1 MEIIVDKE
9 KEILKNKYSF
19 EERKKEIEKEKQKEI
34 EKQERE
40 KKNTNFIMMYR
51 EHMPEIRWLMKK
63 SRYASSIFNFIL
75 EHMDY
80 NNALM
85 CSYQVF
91 MDYFEISQVTV
102 ARAIKLLKDNGFVD
116 VLKSGTSNVYIV
128 NQEIAWSSWDNQKKY
143 CKFNGNILI
152 SATENKDYEYRKQF
166 DKFKTLREREN
177 IKN

>member
-1 MEIIVDKE
+1 MDRIINEE
-9 KEILKNKYSF
+9 KDHIHNKYAF
-19 EERKKEIEKEKQKEI
+19 EERKKELEYEQQKEI
-34 EKQERE
+34 EKQEKD
-40 KKNTNFIMMYR
+40 KKNSNFVMIYR

-63 SRYASSIFNFIL
+63 SRYASNIFNFIL

-91 MDYFEISQVTV
+91 MDYFEISSETV
-102 ARAIKLLKDNGFVD
+102 RKSIKILKENGFVD

-128 NQEIAWSSWDNQKKY
+128 NQEIAWTSWDNQKKY

-152 SATENKDYEYRKQF
+152 SATENKDYDYRKQF
-166 DKFKTLREREN
+166 DRLKALREREN
-177 IKN
+177 LK

>member
-1 MEIIVDKE
+1 MAIIVDKE

-19 EERKKEIEKEKQKEI
+19 EERQKQIENEKQKEI
-34 EKQERE
+34 EKREKE
-40 KKNTNFIMMYR
+40 KKNSNFVMMYR

-63 SRYASSIFNFIL
+63 SKYASSIFNFIL

-85 CSYQVF
+85 CSYQIF
-91 MDYFEISQVTV
+91 EDYFEISKDTV
-102 ARAIKLLKDNGFVD
+102 RRAIKILKDNGFID

-128 NQEIAWSSWDNQKKY
+128 NQEIAWSSWDNQKKF

-152 SATENKDYEYRKQF
+152 SATENKDFEYRKQF

-177 IKN
+177 IK

>member
-1 MEIIVDKE
+1 MDRIIDEE
-9 KEILKNKYSF
+9 KNHIHNKYTF
-19 EERKKEIEKEKQKEI
+19 EERRREIEEEQQKELKKQEKEK
-34 EKQERE
+34 
-40 KKNTNFIMMYR
+40 KNSNFVMMYR

-63 SRYASSIFNFIL
+63 SKYASNIFNFIL

-91 MDYFEISQVTV
+91 MDYFEISKPTVT
-102 ARAIKLLKDNGFVD
+102 RAIKLLKDNGFID
-116 VLKSGTSNVYIV
+116 ILKSGTSNVYIV

>member
-166 DKFKTLREREN
+166 NKFKTLREREN